1 MSKLDMKATWRIAYR
16 RSMSDKKARGT
27 KKKDYFKFVD
37 DVDWLAD
44 DYYALLEF
52 KIDGDDT
59 WFIAGQVH
67 PLLGGEHFT
76 IVDENGQKLVNT
88 TFTKR
93 FMKEYFKNN
102 PSYNELLH
110 VASR

>member
-1 MSKLDMKATWRIAYR
+1 MSKLDMKATWRIAYK
-16 RSMSDKKARGT
+16 RSLSYKKMRGT
-27 KKKDYFKFVD
+27 KKKDHFKFID

-52 KIDGDDT
+52 KTDDDGP
-59 WFIAGQVH
+59 WFIAGQVRAST
-67 PLLGGEHFT
+67 GGEHFT
-76 IVDENGQKLVNT
+76 IIDDSGKLLVNT